1 MTKEYFVN
9 SIKDFINTQINRR
22 NLTNDISEIINDLS
36 KCLGENLISFS
47 RSTDNISPFQT
58 PEEFTGEFSDLSDY
72 NLSSQ
77 SQNTVSSEESLKN
90 NQRIRRSNYNWND
103 FINITCHPGF
113 DGDDLLNGRQN
124 NCACSFEDFDEYI
137 YVGTGRN
144 IPYNI
149 IKRNISQASVPLD
162 YTPLIPNM
170 RAEIWRYNKNGRF
183 PWQRVFRSQCI
194 NTEDTDDI
202 TGISSIVSFQSLNLK
217 PSLYAAGV
225 SPSGLKILKSTNGVD
240 WFSINPNL
248 TCGISFGNMIVYRNK
263 IYLSVITDDDT
274 SRSLLYSSDDP
285 ELSGWT
291 LETPCRKEESRN
303 PIGAITSIASFNNHL
318 YLGTYSENGF
328 MVWRTNAEEPRVDD
342 WKLVIDKGAGDAANT
357 TAISLVKFKDNL
369 YVGTGNIR
377 RDLLNFI
384 FPKGAE
390 IIRLDKKDNWDIIVG
405 GPVFERTNP
414 ETGRRNSPLSRINN
428 GFFNPYNIFISQ
440 MKVYNN
446 RLFIGTYDNSSNVG
460 PIYEFLLKNR
470 ELLNTIFDDDT
481 VRIIT
486 LFIKLQLKVLSLIRN
501 HFGFDLYE
509 SNNGRSFRII
519 DSYGFDDSDNIAVSS
534 IFVSN
539 DNRMYVG
546 TFNPFLGTNVYRL
559 SRNYFPLHSHNT
571 QIKGPR
577 DFCIIC
583 TK

>member
-1 MTKEYFVN
+1 MTREYFIN

-36 KCLGENLISFS
+36 KLLGENLINFS
-47 RSTDNISPFQT
+47 SNTNNTSPFQI

-72 NLSSQ
+72 DVSFQSS
-77 SQNTVSSEESLKN
+77 NTVLTQESFNN
-90 NQRIRRSNYNWND
+90 NQRIRRSSYNWNN

-113 DGDDLLNGRQN
+113 DGENLLNGRQN
-124 NCACSFEDFDEYI
+124 NCACSMEDFDEYI
-137 YVGTGRN
+137 YAGTGRN
-144 IPYNI
+144 IPYAI
-149 IKRNISQASVPLD
+149 IKRRFNQASVPLD
-162 YTPLIPNM
+162 YTPIIPDM

-183 PWQRVFRSQCI
+183 PWQRVFKSQCI
-194 NTEDTDDI
+194 NNEDADDI
-202 TGISSIVSFQSLNLK
+202 TAISSIVSFQSLNLK

-248 TCGISFGNMIVYRNK
+248 TSSISLGKMIVYRNK
-263 IYLSVITDDDT
+263 IYLSVITDDNT
-274 SRSLLYSSDDP
+274 SRSLLYSSTDP
-285 ELSGWT
+285 ELCGWT
-291 LETPCRKEESRN
+291 SETPCGKDESRN
-303 PIGAITSIASFNNHL
+303 PIGAITSMASFNNHL
-318 YLGTYSENGF
+318 YIGTYCENGF
-328 MVWRTNAEEPRVDD
+328 MVWRTKAEEPRADD

-357 TAISLVKFKDNL
+357 TAVSIVTFNDNL

-405 GPVFERTNP
+405 GTVVEKTNP
-414 ETGRRNSPLSRINN
+414 KTGMRNSPLSRINN
-428 GFFNPYNIFISQ
+428 GFFNPYNILISQ

-446 RLFIGTYDNSSNVG
+446 RMYVGTYDNSSNVG
-460 PIYEFLLKNR
+460 PIYEFLLKNK
-470 ELLNTIFDDDT
+470 ELLDNIFDENT
-481 VRIIT
+481 VRILT
-486 LFIKLQLKVLSLIRN
+486 LFVKLQLKILSLKRN

-539 DNRMYVG
+539 DNSMYIG

-559 SRNYFPLHSHNT
+559 LRNCCPSHSHNT
-571 QIKGPR
+571 ICRTSR